1 MEHTV
6 GTGQFEAGT
15 FRHAHQSRQ
24 LAIEIIVAAA
34 GRGAFEMQTVR
45 IAEEQAYAAVR
56 VASEAQH
63 RRAVHRNA
71 IHAVDLPQRAIGKA
85 FAGRALVQRVDVV
98 VFAAVD
104 RADGVHVV
112 YGLRGVPLG
121 LTQHRPAHRIVA
133 VRSRLAVDPL
143 RQLHDE
149 ERQIFAPQRT
159 PFADHHAEQ
168 LAVGTAVLLVFL
180 TLIPQET
187 GQRVGHDTFQ
197 HGVEGATRTPLRCRG
212 ERRRPRAGAA
222 LFAQLAARCVRIG
235 LTHRFHSRVPCVH
248 LRLPFAGFQLELLL
262 RLACDRTLVARQIV
276 AAGIAGIE
284 CVLAHPAADRRAA
297 DIAVDNA
304 DRQIGVEFG
313 AQLACEIVGDG
324 THHTTVFRRRFLPA
338 RRIFRIAI
346 DDTGFGHIVETQQ
359 RIGAILKCFVGM
371 LAVTQL
377 KFHIALAAGEP
388 HFADKHVVEFDGI
401 IARDDTKRV
410 RTAFRLRGQHHAPLR
425 KAVDH
430 VLRRISMFLRDQGA
444 VKVVYFRHNLHTGAI
459 GSQCAEH
466 RNGLVAL
473 QYHVRGENRG
483 DMQHAR
489 DITLLHLLHLRRH
502 FGTRR
507 NPRRSD
513 HCFSFL
519 IKQSYVP
526 ILSHFPTKMHEAS
539 PK

>member
-1 MEHTV
+1 
-6 GTGQFEAGT
+6 
-15 FRHAHQSRQ
+15 
-24 LAIEIIVAAA
+24 
-34 GRGAFEMQTVR
+34 
-45 IAEEQAYAAVR
+45 
-56 VASEAQH
+56 
-63 RRAVHRNA
+63 
-71 IHAVDLPQRAIGKA
+71 
-85 FAGRALVQRVDVV
+85 
-98 VFAAVD
+98 
-104 RADGVHVV
+104 
-112 YGLRGVPLG
+112 
-121 LTQHRPAHRIVA
+121 
-133 VRSRLAVDPL
+133 
-143 RQLHDE
+143 
-149 ERQIFAPQRT
+149 
-159 PFADHHAEQ
+159 
-168 LAVGTAVLLVFL
+168 
-180 TLIPQET
+180 
-187 GQRVGHDTFQ
+187 
-197 HGVEGATRTPLRCRG
+197 
-212 ERRRPRAGAA
+212 
-222 LFAQLAARCVRIG
+222 
-235 LTHRFHSRVPCVH
+235 
-248 LRLPFAGFQLELLL
+248 
-262 RLACDRTLVARQIV
+262 
-276 AAGIAGIE
+276 
-284 CVLAHPAADRRAA
+284 
-297 DIAVDNA
+297 
-304 DRQIGVEFG
+304 
-313 AQLACEIVGDG
+313 
-324 THHTTVFRRRFLPA
+324 
-338 RRIFRIAI
+338 
-346 DDTGFGHIVETQQ
+346 
-359 RIGAILKCFVGM
+359 M

-425 KAVDH
+425 KAIDH

-526 ILSHFPTKMHEAS
+526 ILSHFPTKMREAS